1 MRRPRLLLS
10 LSKQRER
17 RRQLDAAEAQRLRG
31 AAPPA
36 RAEPPAPV
44 DRPSTATADA
54 GVSYR
59 APRVRCELCK
69 ALLTDLTL
77 LEREIHVNRCLDL
90 ADEDA
95 RRVAQPPA
103 PLVSAAPPSG
113 GDAFTRLMAPRK
125 ERASTAAASGG
136 ASGGARNAFA
146 VLMEPRAPARG
157 APPPSAAAGGRKR
170 RRGGGGSGGGFF
182 GEKQQHPKRCPVQK
196 RVEGT
201 RFLVDA
207 FTYTDACGAPAT
219 RAQPLSFFASVAAPP
234 PHTEAAAAAERD
246 ERAAVHLRSGSGE
259 DAAWPVSESYQYL
272 LTHFHADH
280 YGGLTRAF
288 ERSAQRGSLVWCT
301 AATAA
306 LVRLNLSV
314 PSARIRVCPFDVAIP
329 IPLPAA
335 SVRAGRRATM
345 TLVDANHCPG
355 AALALFTLWNATGR
369 GPAQDPGR
377 DGAPPPEARS
387 ILHTGDFRFHAAIH
401 AAHPALAPFCAG
413 RRAAGGAG
421 ARDDGARDDGARDA
435 LREAQPRRLATV
447 HLDTTYSDPRYD
459 FPSQRVAIDAAVA
472 AARAELLGGAA
483 ARRPVPG
490 RRRRGKGLGAPVAR
504 AAALRGGA
512 DNRALFLFGSYSLG
526 KERLFLEVARA
537 LGVKLCVSAQK
548 MRMLTAV
555 AEADD
560 QLGLR
565 RAFALAPPAPAPPGG
580 ADRALPPRSSFLR
593 SDLALLTCDPAATSF
608 HVVGMGDLN
617 VAACKERLAAWPR
630 YSRVVAFRPTGWS
643 FRPGGPGGRRA
654 SAATRARAPAV
665 LTTRRSGAVTT
676 IGVAYS
682 EHSSFNEL
690 QSFMAHFAP
699 MRSGVR
705 VLPTVNCRY
714 GSPEAEATRKEL
726 VGRLCAP
733 RAATPGFF
741 DRIK

>member
-1 MRRPRLLLS
+1 MRRPLLLS

-17 RRQLDAAEAQRLRG
+17 RRLDAAAG
-31 AAPPA
+31 AS
-36 RAEPPAPV
+36 V
-44 DRPSTATADA
+44 DSSATASTA

-77 LEREIHVNRCLDL
+77 LEREIHVNCCLDL

-95 RRVAQPPA
+95 RRASDPPA
-103 PLVSAAPPSG
+103 PVVPAAPPSG
-113 GDAFTRLMAPRK
+113 DNAFARLMRPPGK
-125 ERASTAAASGG
+125 ERASASAVPSVGK
-136 ASGGARNAFA
+136 RDAFA
-146 VLMEPRAPARG
+146 VLMQPRAPTNA
-157 APPPSAAAGGRKR
+157 APPASAAAGGRKR
-170 RRGGGGSGGGFF
+170 RRGGGGFF
-182 GEKQQHPKRCPVQK
+182 GAKQQHPKRCPVQK
-196 RVEGT
+196 RVEDT

-207 FTYTDACGAPAT
+207 FAYTAAIGAPAT
-219 RAQPLSFFASVAAPP
+219 RAQALSFAPSVAAAPLSVPP
-234 PHTEAAAAAERD
+234 DGSAAATRAECG
-246 ERAAVHLRSGSGE
+246 ERAAVSRGE
-259 DAAWPVSESYQYL
+259 DAAWPVSEAYQYL

-288 ERSAQRGSLVWCT
+288 ERSAQRGSLIWCT

-306 LVRLNLSV
+306 LVRLNLAI
-314 PSARIRVCPFDVAIP
+314 PSGRIRVCAFDEAIP

-355 AALALFTLWNATGR
+355 AAVALFTIWDATGR
-369 GPAQDPGR
+369 GSARGSS
-377 DGAPPPEARS
+377 APLEARA

-401 AAHPALAPFCAG
+401 CEHPALAPFCVG
-413 RRAAGGAG
+413 TRADGGA
-421 ARDDGARDDGARDA
+421 
-435 LREAQPRRLATV
+435 REAQPRRLATV

-472 AARAELLGGAA
+472 AARAELLGGAS

-548 MRMLTAV
+548 MRMLRAV
-555 AEADD
+555 AQADD

-565 RAFALAPPAPAPPGG
+565 RAFAIAAPTPAAPAPAGG
-580 ADRALPPRSSFLR
+580 GVHAALARTAAARALLPPRSSFLQA
-593 SDLALLTCDPAATSF
+593 DLALLTCDPTVTNF
-608 HVVGMGDLN
+608 HVVSMGELN
-617 VAACKERLAAWPR
+617 VAACKKRLAAWPR
-630 YSRVVAFRPTGWS
+630 YNRVVAFRPTGWS

-654 SAATRARAPAV
+654 SAAKAGRAPAV

-690 QSFMAHFAP
+690 QSFVAHFAP
-699 MRSGVR
+699 LRSGVR
-705 VLPTVNCRY
+705 ILPTVNCRY
-714 GSPEAEATRKEL
+714 GSPEAEANRKEL
-726 VGRLCAP
+726 VGLLRAP